1 MKIAIIGAGISGLT
15 STYILSKEHTVTLY
29 EKNDYLGGHAN
40 TFQVSEKHRILP
52 VDTGFIVFNHIN
64 YPNLSKL
71 FSDINVEIENSDM
84 SFSVHNE
91 NAALEYN
98 GSSLSKIFSQKKN
111 IFNINFLLMLNDI
124 IRFNKNSPT
133 ILNSSYSDKI
143 TVKEFIE
150 VNNYKNYFLENY
162 LIPLGSSLWS
172 CPKEKFMSFPILFV
186 IEFLHNHCMLQINK
200 RPVWKTVKGGSKEYV
215 KKLLFSLKN
224 LVIVKQPVW
233 KVVRNARD
241 VSIYTDNGKKED
253 FDEVVLACHSDQAL
267 NLVEN
272 LDSKEKE
279 ILKPFKYEKNM
290 TTLHT
295 DTSVL
300 PNNKDIWA
308 SWNYRIPINNKTK
321 VTVTYNMNKL
331 QNIDSDST
339 YCVSLNLDSKI
350 DKEKIIKEFEYE
362 HPIFFPGIIE
372 YQAQHKS
379 LIRNNKLSFCG
390 AYWGYGFHEDGVNSA
405 IRVCE
410 SYDLGLV

>member
-1 MKIAIIGAGISGLT
+1 
-15 STYILSKEHTVTLY
+15 
-29 EKNDYLGGHAN
+29 
-40 TFQVSEKHRILP
+40 
-52 VDTGFIVFNHIN
+52 
-64 YPNLSKL
+64 
-71 FSDINVEIENSDM
+71 
-84 SFSVHNE
+84 
-91 NAALEYN
+91 
-98 GSSLSKIFSQKKN
+98 
-111 IFNINFLLMLNDI
+111 
-124 IRFNKNSPT
+124 
-133 ILNSSYSDKI
+133 
-143 TVKEFIE
+143 
-150 VNNYKNYFLENY
+150 
-162 LIPLGSSLWS
+162 
-172 CPKEKFMSFPILFV
+172 
-186 IEFLHNHCMLQINK
+186 MLQINK

-321 VTVTYNMNKL
+321 VTVTYL
-331 QNIDSDST
+331 
-339 YCVSLNLDSKI
+339 
-350 DKEKIIKEFEYE
+350 
-362 HPIFFPGIIE
+362 
-372 YQAQHKS
+372 S
-379 LIRNNKLSFCG
+379 LIHISEPTRP
-390 AYWGYGFHEDGVNSA
+390 Y
-405 IRVCE
+405 
-410 SYDLGLV
+410 